1 MMKSGSQ
8 AAVAADDDTRM
19 EGADAAA
26 RQECERGVID
36 LFVRLAGLIG
46 VPRSV
51 GELYGYLYLSPQP
64 QPMDALSR
72 RLDLSK
78 GATSQ
83 GLKFLRS
90 VGAVR
95 VVYVPG
101 DRRDHFTA
109 EVELRKLAEGFLRE
123 QVLPHVHSGRERL
136 AQLGKTVNT
145 LPEEERDWYA
155 ERMHRLTHWQQRADR
170 FLPLLVRLTR
180 L

>member
-1 MMKSGSQ
+1 MMKSGPQ
-8 AAVAADDDTRM
+8 AAPATLDFDPAEAKDVP
-19 EGADAAA
+19 A

-51 GELYGYLYLSPQP
+51 GELYGFLYISPQP

-72 RLDLSK
+72 RLALSK

-123 QVLPHVHSGRERL
+123 QVLPHVHSGRDRL
-136 AQLGKTVNT
+136 SRLESTVND

>member
-1 MMKSGSQ
+1 MKSSPQ
-8 AAVAADDDTRM
+8 TSPATLDRDPEEANDVP
-19 EGADAAA
+19 A

-51 GELYGYLYLSPQP
+51 GELYGYLYISPRP
-64 QPMDALSR
+64 QAMDALAR
-72 RLDLSK
+72 RLNLSK

-95 VVYVPG
+95 VVYIPG

-109 EVELRKLAEGFLRE
+109 EVELRKLAEGYLRE

-136 AQLGKTVNT
+136 SRLETTVND